1 MTLDELR
8 EDRELVNSIN
18 WDMTPEE
25 AISLHLEWGPLRDQ
39 SYYNSRDSENET
51 VYFIISTWEEVPTLY
66 LVKRKGFSSDYV
78 LIMELPER
86 FVKDFIDEV
95 GNFNGVY
102 AINSDIHMWLE
113 NELLA
118 N

>member
-18 WDMTPEE
+18 WDMAPEE

-66 LVKRKGFSSDYV
+66 LVKRKGFASDYNP
-78 LIMELPER
+78 IMELPER
-86 FVKDFIDEV
+86 FRKDFMSDMGQFKGI
-95 GNFNGVY
+95 Y
-102 AINSDIHMWLE
+102 APNNYIRMWLE
-113 NELLA
+113 SELLV